1 MGNEME
7 SEHSIQH
14 DLTRDSDHN
23 GNAHIWVHD
32 TKNRAGGQC
41 SLFLPLKG
49 RNLSDMHLVRD

>member
-7 SEHSIQH
+7 RKHNIQN
-14 DLTRDSDHN
+14 DLTRDSDLN

-32 TKNRAGGQC
+32 TKNWAGGQC